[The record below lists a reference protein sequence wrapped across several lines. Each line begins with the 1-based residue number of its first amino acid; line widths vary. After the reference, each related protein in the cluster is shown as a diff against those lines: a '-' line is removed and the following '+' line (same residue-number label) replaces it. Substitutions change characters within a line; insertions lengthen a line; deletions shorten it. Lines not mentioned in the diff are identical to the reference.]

1 MKKQLFAIL
10 LAAFATNSFA
20 ASNWQ
25 CVGTEPFWGATILDT
40 KIVFASPE
48 LERPDSSSIVSRQTA
63 AGVGP
68 DFAFV
73 IKTKNLSATVVS
85 GACTDGMSDTEYTH
99 HIVIDRG
106 NTRVLY
112 GCCNL
117 MKR

>member
-1 MKKQLFAIL
+1 MKKLLFTLIL
-10 LAAFATNSFA
+10 TAFTTTSFA
-20 ASNWQ
+20 ASNWK
-25 CVGTEPFWGATILDT
+25 CVGTEPFWGATILDN
-40 KIVFASPE
+40 KVVFASPE
-48 LERPDSSSIVSRQTA
+48 LERPVSSSIVSLQTA

-73 IKTKNLSATVVS
+73 VKTQNLTATVVS
-85 GACTDGMSDTEYTH
+85 GACTDGMSDNEYTH

-112 GCCNL
+112 GCCNQ